1 MASTQHIWCLKMVP
15 VSKQIPQLLMEKQFE
30 LALTLTNVCEN
41 KLDDK
46 VKRMQEIQILY
57 GFDLFCNM
65 RFKEAL
71 DLFLKLDVD
80 VSHVIGLYS
89 ELFPS
94 EFRNQIEYPGK
105 VPTFTGPDLEKG
117 YTALVEYLTEVRHK
131 LEGITIIIESI
142 FHLMDAIFNSDL
154 LFISPSLDFFCKLMN
169 YPKNHIV
176 KKKFPI

>member
-1 MASTQHIWCLKMVP
+1 MASKNGSSSHIWCLKMIP
-15 VSKQIPQLLMEKQFE
+15 VSKQIPQLLKEKQFE

-46 VKRMQEIQILY
+46 VKRMQEIRILY

-65 RFKEAL
+65 KFKEAL

-89 ELFPS
+89 DLFPS

-105 VPTFTGPDLEKG
+105 VPIFTGPDLEKG

-131 LEGITIIIESI
+131 LEGNI
-142 FHLMDAIFNSDL
+142 
-154 LFISPSLDFFCKLMN
+154 
-169 YPKNHIV
+169 YV
-176 KKKFPI
+176 

>member
-1 MASTQHIWCLKMVP
+1 MLLDRVLLENDENQMLHSPRSSAVNSSQIRSLKACPAASNNIDRSFGTSSQERY
-15 VSKQIPQLLMEKQFE
+15 QEKQFE

-46 VKRMQEIQILY
+46 VKRMQEIRILY

-65 RFKEAL
+65 KFKEAL

-89 ELFPS
+89 DLFPS

-105 VPTFTGPDLEKG
+105 VPIFTGPDLEKG

-131 LEGITIIIESI
+131 LEGNI
-142 FHLMDAIFNSDL
+142 
-154 LFISPSLDFFCKLMN
+154 
-169 YPKNHIV
+169 YV
-176 KKKFPI
+176 